1 MKGNIL
7 RCLFLLCLA
16 PVQLTASDAIVRKHI
31 TTVEYVSPGKV
42 TLSVYAEVT
51 VFNERGRG
59 YSDFVVMYD
68 PDKPVKKI
76 GARLM
81 DRNGKIVKTF
91 KGKDVKDHPV
101 YS

>member
-16 PVQLTASDAIVRKHI
+16 PVQLTASDAIVRKHL

-42 TLSVYAEVT
+42 TLNVYAEVT

-59 YSDFVVMYD
+59 FSDFVVMYD
-68 PDKPVKKI
+68 PDKPRQAGKE
-76 GARLM
+76 
-81 DRNGKIVKTF
+81 DRCAPDGQQRKNCQNLQGQ
-91 KGKDVKDHPV
+91 GC
-101 YS
+101 